1 MTMAPTCCSVRVVM
15 NGTCAAAFAEDGPT
29 CWNCPFRAVAASLPP
44 EAAVSKYGLL
54 ICLGRKAIVS
64 EPLVALGVLPAD
76 ELLRPECA
84 GRCWVPAQRGST
96 IIQLQDSGYH
106 R

>member
-1 MTMAPTCCSVRVVM
+1 M

-64 EPLVALGVLPAD
+64 ELLVALGVLPAE
-76 ELLRPECA
+76 ELLPPPPQAVRVKMVRTMSPRLSVENSFFTVSLLYIC
-84 GRCWVPAQRGST
+84 
-96 IIQLQDSGYH
+96 
-106 R
+106 